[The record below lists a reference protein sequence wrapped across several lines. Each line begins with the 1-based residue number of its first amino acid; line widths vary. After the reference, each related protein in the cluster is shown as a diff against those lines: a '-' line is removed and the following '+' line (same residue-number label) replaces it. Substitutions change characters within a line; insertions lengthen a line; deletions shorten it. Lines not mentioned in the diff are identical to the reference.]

1 MSHKLEIE
9 TPITDKTTICISREN
24 YRIIKKLG
32 YSLECDSMNEAITK
46 ILEQQQQGVNHLNG

>member
-9 TPITDKTTICISREN
+9 TPITDITTICISREN

-46 ILEQQQQGVNHLNG
+46 ILEKQQKELIT